1 MNVFYIKGKSGPS
14 SIQTAIMLAL
24 TFVSMSIIIL
34 LGLVLYNRFYTVSK
48 SSYEDSTESLLKQTT
63 VNMEDYLYNM
73 RQVSDS
79 LYYDVIKDR
88 DLAKEDIEDEM
99 NLLYESNNS
108 RIVSFA
114 IFDSDGKLLFAT
126 PNSKLKEEI
135 DIPNQEWFKNAV
147 DETENLHY
155 SLPHIQNLF
164 DDSGSRFKWVIS
176 LSRAV
181 EITINNTPK
190 TGVLLIDMDYFA
202 IDNMIKGIN
211 KSDSDIMYY
220 LADSKGKLI
229 SHPEI
234 VEIKDGFKDENN
246 KALADY
252 YTGKYEEAFK
262 GQKRTVL
269 INTVSYTGW
278 KIVAVIP
285 SSAFKKGMMNIRLFI
300 MMAVALTAFMVL
312 LINRIVARRISR
324 PILKLDESV
333 KSYESTNSSN
343 IYIGGST
350 EIRHLGESIR
360 KNYEKIELLIHD
372 IKREQD
378 ERRRSELEA
387 LQSQINPHFLYN
399 TLDSITWMIEGDKNE
414 EAVFMIQQL
423 ARLFR
428 ISLSKG
434 KTIISIEDEI
444 KHAESYMNIQ
454 KVRYKDAFTVDFDIE
469 QNILD
474 KCTVKLIVQ
483 PILENAIYYGVNQEE
498 EDGEIKVHGYE
509 KDGEIYIDISDNG
522 YGMPEDYVEKILT
535 TENTVKKKGSG
546 VGILNVHNRLKL
558 LFGEEYGITIK
569 SVLDEGTI
577 VTLHL
582 PSIPYTP
589 GNCERLEKPGREDGD
604 ER

>member
-1 MNVFYIKGKSGPS
+1 
-14 SIQTAIMLAL
+14 
-24 TFVSMSIIIL
+24 
-34 LGLVLYNRFYTVSK
+34 
-48 SSYEDSTESLLKQTT
+48 
-63 VNMEDYLYNM
+63 MEDYLYSL
-73 RQVSDS
+73 REVSDS
-79 LYYDVIKDR
+79 IYYDVIKDR
-88 DLAKEDIEDEM
+88 DLTKDDIEDDM

-108 RIVSFA
+108 RIVSCA
-114 IFDSDGKLLFAT
+114 IFDSDGQMLFAT
-126 PNSKLKEEI
+126 PNSKLKSYI
-135 DIPNQEWFKNAV
+135 DVSKQEWFKNAV

-164 DDSGSRFKWVIS
+164 DDSGDRFKWVIS

-211 KSDSDIMYY
+211 KSDSDITYY
-220 LADSKGKLI
+220 LADSRGQLI

-234 VEIKDGFKDENN
+234 VEIKDGFRDENN

-252 YTGKYEEAFK
+252 YTGKYEEVFK
-262 GQKRTVL
+262 GHKRTVL

-278 KIVAVIP
+278 KMVAVIP
-285 SSAFKKGMMNIRLFI
+285 SSAFRKGMMNIRLFI

-312 LINRIVARRISR
+312 LINRIVARRISL
-324 PILKLDESV
+324 PILKLDEAV
-333 KSYESTNSSN
+333 KSYESGSASN

-350 EIRHLGESIR
+350 EIRHLGDSIR

-399 TLDSITWMIEGDKNE
+399 TLDSITWMIEGEKNE

-454 KVRYKDAFTVDFDIE
+454 KVRYKDSFSIEFDIDKV
-469 QNILD
+469 ILD
-474 KCTVKLIVQ
+474 KCTVKLIIQ

-498 EDGEIKVHGYE
+498 EDGEIRVRGYE
-509 KDGEIYIDISDNG
+509 QDGDIYIEVSDNG
-522 YGMPEDYVEKILT
+522 YGMPEDYVEQILT
-535 TENTVKKKGSG
+535 TENPVKKKGSG

-558 LFGEEYGITIK
+558 LFGEKYGVSIK
-569 SVLDEGTI
+569 SILDEGTT

-582 PSIPYTP
+582 PSIPYTEE
-589 GNCERLEKPGREDGD
+589 NRDRLEKPGKEDAV
-604 ER
+604 

>member
-1 MNVFYIKGKSGPS
+1 MGNISIKGRRST

-24 TFVSMSIIIL
+24 TIVSMSIIIL

-48 SSYEDSTESLLKQTT
+48 ESYEDSTSSMLRQTT
-63 VNMEDYLYNM
+63 VNMEDYLYSL
-73 RQVSDS
+73 REVSDS

-88 DLAKEDIEDEM
+88 DLAKDDIEDDM

-108 RIVSFA
+108 KIVSCA
-114 IFDSDGKLLFAT
+114 IFDSDGQMLFAT
-126 PNSKLKEEI
+126 PNSKLKSYIEVSK
-135 DIPNQEWFKNAV
+135 QEWFKDAV
-147 DETENLHY
+147 GETENLHY

-164 DDSGSRFKWVIS
+164 DDSSDRFKWVIS

-181 EITINNTPK
+181 EITINNMPQ

-211 KSDSDIMYY
+211 KSDSDITYY
-220 LADSKGKLI
+220 LADSKGQLI

-234 VEIKDGFKDENN
+234 VEIKDGFRDENN

-252 YTGKYEEAFK
+252 YTGKYEEVFK
-262 GQKRTVL
+262 GCKRTVL

-278 KIVAVIP
+278 KMVAVIP
-285 SSAFKKGMMNIRLFI
+285 SSAFRKGMMNIRLFI

-312 LINRIVARRISR
+312 LINRIVARRISL
-324 PILKLDESV
+324 PILKLDEAV
-333 KSYESTNSSN
+333 KSYESGSASN

-350 EIRHLGESIR
+350 EIRHLGDSIR
-360 KNYEKIELLIHD
+360 KNYEKIEILIHD

-399 TLDSITWMIEGDKNE
+399 TLDSITWMIEGEKNE

-454 KVRYKDAFTVDFDIE
+454 KVRYKDSFSIEFDIDKE
-469 QNILD
+469 ILD
-474 KCTVKLIVQ
+474 KCTVKLIIQ

-498 EDGEIKVHGYE
+498 EDGEIRVRGYE
-509 KDGEIYIDISDNG
+509 QDGDIYIEVSDNG
-522 YGMPEDYVEKILT
+522 YGMPEDYVERILT
-535 TENTVKKKGSG
+535 TENPVKKKGSG

-558 LFGEEYGITIK
+558 LFGEKYGVSIK
-569 SVLDEGTI
+569 SVLDEGTT

-582 PSIPYTP
+582 PSISYTEE
-589 GNCERLEKPGREDGD
+589 NRHRLEKPGKEDAV
-604 ER
+604 